1 MKPLSIDPSVSVT
14 VLPLKKEREELYLFR
29 SVKKVEEEEMRSKR
43 YLNEIVEIKRYLI
56 TTILFEFAISFDDI
70 EMGFLSSSL

>member
-1 MKPLSIDPSVSVT
+1 MT

-43 YLNEIVEIKRYLI
+43 YLNEIVEIKRYL
-56 TTILFEFAISFDDI
+56 TILFEFAISFDDI

>member
-56 TTILFEFAISFDDI
+56 MTILFEFAISFDDI
-70 EMGFLSSSL
+70 EMSFLSSSL

>member
-1 MKPLSIDPSVSVT
+1 MT

-56 TTILFEFAISFDDI
+56 MTILFEFAISFDDI

>member
-1 MKPLSIDPSVSVT
+1 MT

>member
-1 MKPLSIDPSVSVT
+1 MT

-56 TTILFEFAISFDDI
+56 MTILFEFAISFDDI
-70 EMGFLSSSL
+70 EMSFLSSSL